1 MLLGTISFI
10 LLIGGGLAQ
19 YGIALIQK
27 DLGDDTRRIF
37 VGTFASVIVTI
48 TNLFLQYFLIYTTYW
63 ERMNTVTEYMDVLT
77 FKLVFQQF
85 LNAGLFIVAAN
96 ITANYETFNL
106 EGNLSETI
114 VQIMLLNAITPNV
127 SNFLVYRFDIG
138 GRVMRYF
145 CL

>member
-27 DLGDDTRRIF
+27 DLADDTRRIF

-96 ITANYETFNL
+96 IAVNYETFNL

>member
-1 MLLGTISFI
+1 MGSISLI

-27 DLGDDTRRIF
+27 DLENDTGRIF
-37 VGTFASVIVTI
+37 IGTLASVIVTI
-48 TNLFLQYFLIYTTYW
+48 TNLLLQYFLIYTTYW

-85 LNAGLFIVAAN
+85 LNSGLFIVGAN
-96 ITANYETFNL
+96 IAVNYETFNL

>member
-27 DLGDDTRRIF
+27 DLADDTRRIF

-63 ERMNTVTEYMDVLT
+63 ERMNTVTEYMDVLN

-96 ITANYETFNL
+96 IAANYETFNL

>member
-96 ITANYETFNL
+96 IAANYETFNL

-114 VQIMLLNAITPNV
+114 VQIMLLNAITPNI

>member
-27 DLGDDTRRIF
+27 DLADDTRRIF

-96 ITANYETFNL
+96 IAVNYETFNL

-114 VQIMLLNAITPNV
+114 VQIILLNAITPNV

>member
-1 MLLGTISFI
+1 MGTISFI

-19 YGIALIQK
+19 YGIALVQK
-27 DLGDDTRRIF
+27 NLEDDTRRIF

-48 TNLFLQYFLIYTTYW
+48 TNLLLQYFLIYTTYW

-85 LNAGLFIVAAN
+85 LNAGLFIVGAN
-96 ITANYETFNL
+96 IAANYETFNL

-138 GRVMRYF
+138 GRLMRYF